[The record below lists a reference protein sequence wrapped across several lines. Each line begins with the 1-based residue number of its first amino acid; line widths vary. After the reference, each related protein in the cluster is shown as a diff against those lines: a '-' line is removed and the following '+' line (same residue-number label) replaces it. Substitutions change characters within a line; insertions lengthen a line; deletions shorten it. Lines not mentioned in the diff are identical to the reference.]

1 MDQNTEAWL
10 KFRGNSI
17 GASEMAVIMGVSPY
31 KKRNVLLREKAFP
44 FPKDEDKAAKSDKNF
59 IFQKGH
65 NYEIK
70 IRNFIEFDC
79 DLSFPHQPTV
89 IFSHPEYT
97 TPIHASLDGITES
110 KEIIL
115 EAKYVG
121 FDAFEEYK
129 KTKTKDGVGIPPIH
143 YMWQIQQ
150 QLLITG
156 AKKCIFAFC
165 REHKN
170 DKGIELQYDY
180 FDVLP
185 DNSMM
190 ELILVEAKK
199 FWDEVLEM
207 RASGPK
213 DYSELDNLIESYR
226 SNVHAMDLLNVSQNV
241 IKEKIFAIAGTDKIE
256 RSDYSVQTVVS
267 KGSVKKDYEG
277 FVTEAGL
284 VLPEKFIS
292 VGKGS
297 TSQRITFK
305 KPSEKKDV

>member
-44 FPKDEDKAAKSDKNF
+44 FPKDADKKSDKDF

-70 IRNFIEFDC
+70 IRNFIEFDTG
-79 DLSFPHQPTV
+79 LSFPHQPTV
-89 IFSHPEYT
+89 IFSNPNYS
-97 TPIHASLDGITES
+97 TPIHASLDGITED

-121 FDAFEEYK
+121 FEAFIEYQK
-129 KTKTKDGVGIPPIH
+129 SKTPPIH

-170 DKGIELQYDY
+170 DKGIELEYDY

-207 RASGPK
+207 RANGPK
-213 DYSELDNLIESYR
+213 DYSELDNLIESYQ
-226 SNVHAMDLLNVSQNV
+226 SNVHAMDLLSVAQTAL
-241 IKEKIFAIAGTDKIE
+241 KEKIFAIAGTDKIE
-256 RSDYSVQTVVS
+256 RDGYSVQTVVS

-284 VLPEKFIS
+284 TLPEKFIT

-305 KPSEKKDV
+305 KPGKDNV